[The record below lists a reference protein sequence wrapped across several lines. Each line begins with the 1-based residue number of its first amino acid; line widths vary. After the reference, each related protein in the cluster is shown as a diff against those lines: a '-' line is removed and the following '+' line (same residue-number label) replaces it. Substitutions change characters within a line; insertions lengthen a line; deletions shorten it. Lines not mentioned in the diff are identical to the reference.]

1 VKKVLKEKS
10 RILKHLII
18 VRTIMAGIPYINN
31 YFGTKAQ
38 NLPLLKIYCLFQ
50 QLRSVLSQFE
60 KKFLLSR
67 FFTIL
72 TQNPFLDSKAQTSFL
87 FLKIERKLRLIC
99 QKVDFLREK
108 TFLLKHKSV

>member
-1 VKKVLKEKS
+1 
-10 RILKHLII
+10 
-18 VRTIMAGIPYINN
+18 MAGIPYINN

-60 KKFLLSR
+60 IFFAYRSLC

-99 QKVDFLREK
+99 QKVHFLREK

>member
-1 VKKVLKEKS
+1 M
-10 RILKHLII
+10 ITA
-18 VRTIMAGIPYINN
+18 RTFIAGIPYINN

-38 NLPLLKIYCLFQ
+38 SLLLLKKYCLFQ

-60 KKFLLSR
+60 IFFAYRSLR

-99 QKVDFLREK
+99 QKVDFLKEK
-108 TFLLKHKSV
+108 NFFIEA